1 MIISFFEQKGGDFS
15 REGDYLRKVIIL
27 FQILLSESH
36 LFYFV
41 IKLKNN
47 HIELTDHGLFK
58 CSKFSS
64 LINFHSLNR
73 HLSVLLDHI
82 ALQLD
87 REKIKGREDGEKSG
101 WEAIILN
108 ISVKEGRLFEGG
120 D

>member
-15 REGDYLRKVIIL
+15 REGDYLWKVIIL

-64 LINFHSLNR
+64 LINFHSLN
-73 HLSVLLDHI
+73 HH
-82 ALQLD
+82 
-87 REKIKGREDGEKSG
+87 
-101 WEAIILN
+101 
-108 ISVKEGRLFEGG
+108 
-120 D
+120 